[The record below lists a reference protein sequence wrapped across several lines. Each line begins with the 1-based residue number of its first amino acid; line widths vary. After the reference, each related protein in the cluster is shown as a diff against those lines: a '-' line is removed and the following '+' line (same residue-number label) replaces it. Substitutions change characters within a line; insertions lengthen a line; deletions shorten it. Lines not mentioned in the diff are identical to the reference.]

1 MILTILTLV
10 HVAISLAGILSG
22 FVVLFGLLTDRRF
35 DGWTAFFLGTTV
47 ATSVT
52 GFFFPVHHFMPSHA
66 VGILSLLVL
75 AIAIYARY
83 ARHLIG
89 AWRKTYVTTAIVA
102 LYFNV
107 FVAIVQAF
115 AKVPAL
121 NNLAPT
127 QSEPPFKFTQLTVLL
142 LFVALGI
149 AAVIRF
155 RKEAM
160 PAETFTSVTPSTA
173 TNP

>member
-75 AIAIYARY
+75 TIAIYARY

-89 AWRKTYVTTAIVA
+89 AYPEAVVEVEMSGDGTLLDIDTPEA
-102 LYFNV
+102 L
-107 FVAIVQAF
+107 
-115 AKVPAL
+115 
-121 NNLAPT
+121 
-127 QSEPPFKFTQLTVLL
+127 
-142 LFVALGI
+142 
-149 AAVIRF
+149 
-155 RKEAM
+155 
-160 PAETFTSVTPSTA
+160 AEFLDRASVNS
-173 TNP
+173 